1 MPEIWS
7 RFFDQVYDPLACNP
21 WAYLRV
27 TLICME
33 LYQELYPVCR
43 SRMMSKLGFGWE
55 VRLVGNTSRPFTSCG
70 ALEFTLATAA
80 SLTPREPAYHTVS
93 TVLGIT
99 SRCTFRL
106 YCIT

>member
-1 MPEIWS
+1 MPEIWSRFFDQVYDPLACNPWAYLRVTLICMELYQELYPVCRSRMMSKLRSEIWS

-43 SRMMSKLGFGWE
+43 SRMMSKLGFGWG
-55 VRLVGNTSRPFTSCG
+55 VRL
-70 ALEFTLATAA
+70 
-80 SLTPREPAYHTVS
+80 
-93 TVLGIT
+93 
-99 SRCTFRL
+99 
-106 YCIT
+106 